1 MANLRYDMARPLN
14 DVIQFLLQE
23 RPDQTSEL
31 KALQHRYDNYKI
43 KILYNRENHE
53 SYGFSNIGNVNK
65 MQLMRDGSFVYHLL
79 EQEYNKQNKP
89 YFSCKCSTMLIC
101 SAVTL
106 MAGVVGFSITNINFS
121 PQ

>member
-14 DVIQFLLQE
+14 DVILYLLQE
-23 RPDQTSEL
+23 RPDKNSEL
-31 KALQHRYDNYKI
+31 QALQHRYDNSNI
-43 KILYNRENHE
+43 KILYNGENHD

-65 MQLMRDGSFVYHLL
+65 MQLMHDGSFVYRLL
-79 EQEYNKQNKP
+79 EEEYNQKHKS